1 MIQSLIDHTIL
12 KPVATRN
19 DVLRLCAEAREHGF
33 FSVCINPY
41 WVGPAVNELS
51 GSAVKV
57 CTVAGFPLGATTPHI
72 KNAEA
77 DEALRHGATEIDMV
91 INVGALRQGDTAT
104 VLEEIAQ
111 LAHTCHRS
119 NALLKVII
127 ETALLTDDQKRL
139 ACELSVRAG
148 ADFVKTS
155 TGFAAQ
161 GATPEDV
168 ALMRAMVGPNIGVKA
183 SGGIR
188 TLADLRRMVDAGA
201 NRIGASS
208 GVEIMRELAAGL

>member
-12 KPVATRN
+12 KPGATRD
-19 DVLRLCAEAREHGF
+19 DVRRLCAEAREHGF
-33 FSVCINPY
+33 FSVCLNPY
-41 WVGPAVNELS
+41 WVGLAVNELS

-57 CTVAGFPLGATTPHI
+57 CTVAGFPLGASTPFI

-77 DEALRHGATEIDMV
+77 DEALKHGAVEIDMV
-91 INVGALRQGDTAT
+91 INVGALCAGDTAT
-104 VLEEIAQ
+104 VLEEIGQ

-119 NALLKVII
+119 SALLKVII

-155 TGFAAQ
+155 TGFAAH
-161 GATPEDV
+161 GATVEDV
-168 ALMRAMVGPNIGVKA
+168 ALMRAVVGPKVGVKA

-188 TLADLRRMVDAGA
+188 TLADLRRMVAAGA

-208 GVEIMRELAAGL
+208 GVDIMRELAASS